1 MARLRVASTTAMGA
15 TTDKATP
22 GRIQV
27 TDCEPAGSGSRAR
40 ATRPTLS
47 VSPGLATGSV
57 TDGFARGRPAAAA
70 RSAGEI
76 APARA
81 APAAYVFPDALGCPH
96 EISCLITRAR
106 RARSV

>member
-1 MARLRVASTTAMGA
+1 MARLQVASTTAMAA

-47 VSPGLATGSV
+47 ISPGLATGSV
-57 TDGFARGRPAAAA
+57 TDGFASGRPAAAA
-70 RSAGEI
+70 RPAGGL
-76 APARA
+76 APAAA
-81 APAAYVFPDALGCPH
+81 APAPYPFPPAFP
-96 EISCLITRAR
+96 SPPPTP
-106 RARSV
+106 